1 MSSEFQFFGG
11 EKGPVPAIPRDGRR
25 SVAVLTPSGDMCHTA
40 YANSLAGMI
49 VHTMA
54 TPDLPLSAISVQH
67 YGSSIL
73 PQGRHKL
80 AMKALDLGV
89 THMLWIDSD
98 MEFPKDLLVR
108 WLHRNEPIIGINA
121 MMRRPPYLN
130 CAQSEPGKPIVM
142 TSDITGVQKVHR
154 TGFGVLWIAC
164 EVFRRVDQPW
174 FQTEY
179 LNEQGA
185 YRGEDYY
192 FLERAR
198 EAGYDIYVDFDVSK
212 EINHVGC
219 YGFNPMMKAER

>member
-1 MSSEFQFFGG
+1 MSQRTFFGPSS
-11 EKGPVPAIPRDGRR
+11 GPMPQIPNDGRR

-40 YANSLAGMI
+40 YTNSLASML

-54 TPDLPLSAISVQH
+54 TPDLQLSAVSVQH

-73 PQGRHKL
+73 PQGRHRL
-80 AMKALDLGV
+80 AMKALELGV
-89 THMLWIDSD
+89 THTLWIDSD

-108 WLHRNEPIIGINA
+108 WLGRNEPIIGINA

-130 CAQSEPGKPIVM
+130 CAQSEPGMPIEMDETRV
-142 TSDITGVQKVHR
+142 GVQKVHR
-154 TGFGVLWIAC
+154 TGFGVLWIAT
-164 EVFRRVDQPW
+164 EVFRRIPHPW

-185 YRGEDYY
+185 YRGEDYF

-198 EAGYDIYVDFDVSK
+198 EAGYDIYVDFDVSRK
-212 EINHVGC
+212 INHVGC
-219 YGFNPMMKAER
+219 FGFNPMMKAR